1 MHFAPWVLSIL
12 FCSLQTASRTQRTQ
26 RTQNCAQDL
35 ETPRCVKLCKHRQIM
50 TEWERYP
57 KKSFMVSQCF
67 TSILFILGY
76 FFPMFLVDENTSNHG
91 CHLQLQVR
99 LNAYKPGQGRAYL
112 FWESALAWSQDVSI
126 ARFGSQCF
134 HFCQVF
140 IRIWMAPYTFRG
152 SGSELTLLIIA
163 LPGHEHVVS
172 FPVRS
177 PHTNI
182 QVT

>member
-1 MHFAPWVLSIL
+1 MTPW
-12 FCSLQTASRTQRTQ
+12 RT
-26 RTQNCAQDL
+26 
-35 ETPRCVKLCKHRQIM
+35 
-50 TEWERYP
+50 
-57 KKSFMVSQCF
+57 VSQKFLSGF
-67 TSILFILGY
+67 TMFHIYIFHFGLF
-76 FFPMFLVDENTSNHG
+76 FSKFLADENTSNHG

-182 QVT
+182 QDYPSDLSDTI